1 MLKITRRS
9 VLLGATALTASG
21 FVPLR
26 LMAQEARTYH
36 AVLVAVTAYPNL
48 PPKASLV
55 GPNHDALLVRDYL
68 VNAAPVKFLAENVAV
83 LADDLK
89 DESGQAVS
97 VAGSPTHA
105 GILAALS
112 AVAAKAKRD
121 DFVYL
126 HFSGHGANQPEMVAG
141 DETDGLDEI
150 FLPADTDK
158 WVDKERGVPNALM
171 DNEIGAALDAIR
183 DKGAF
188 IWAIFDCCHSGTATR
203 AAPIGED
210 DVQERKVEAS
220 DLGIPAELMAAAAAA
235 SASRGIG
242 DDPTAERAAA
252 FSVASA
258 PTGAESITRGDIVAF
273 YAAQT
278 IETTP
283 EMPLPKGDPEAT
295 RYGLFTYTIFSK
307 LAETPGITYRQL
319 GHAVL
324 QQYAADARTRPTPLF
339 EGTLD
344 ARVFGSEPIDMV
356 MQWQIEAKDSKLT
369 IAAGL
374 LHRLSKGAKLAILPS
389 PTSEL
394 SETLG
399 YLEVTSAKN
408 LLSTLVPVEFD
419 GKPALRAA
427 DIPPTAYARIAELAV
442 DFRLVVARPGPSDGL
457 DAEVKLVNDVLDA
470 IDASDEKL
478 FSIQLVEPGAE
489 ADLRLAVL
497 RENAIEGAADDAT
510 DQPSL
515 WFLPPS
521 GDISLKD
528 GSRPPLVAVYTDD
541 AEKVEKG
548 VSDNLLK
555 IFRATGL
562 SRLAAGSDYKP
573 DQVSVEFQIRRVVP
587 DTMEP
592 LQEAVVPRVNPGDE
606 VHIVA
611 KNLSN
616 KIVDINILYVGSD
629 YSITHIDAQRLVAGA
644 SIEEGLLAF
653 TDSSFGMERM
663 IAVLTEAPPL
673 SEIEDLRF
681 LAQDGVPPATRS
693 AGGPEGFTDM
703 LRNLGG
709 APATRSAMK
718 LGDKGGAKGAVMIF
732 PLETVPSKS

>member
-1 MLKITRRS
+1 MSSSLTRRN
-9 VLLGATALTASG
+9 VLLGATALSAVG
-21 FVPLR
+21 IVPLR
-26 LMAQEARTYH
+26 LMAQEARAYH
-36 AVLVAVTAYPNL
+36 ALLIAATAYPNL
-48 PPKASLV
+48 PPKATLV
-55 GPNHDALLVRDYL
+55 GPNHDAALVREYL
-68 VNAAPVKFLAENVAV
+68 QASSPVKFLAENITV
-83 LADDLK
+83 LADGLDGA
-89 DESGQAVS
+89 SA
-97 VAGSPTHA
+97 SPTLET
-105 GILAALS
+105 ILAEFKAI
-112 AVAAKAKRD
+112 AARVKRG
-121 DFVYL
+121 DFVYI
-126 HFSGHGANQPEMVAG
+126 HYSGHGSQQPALVEG
-141 DETDGLDEI
+141 EESDGLDEI
-150 FLPADTDK
+150 ILPSDTGK
-158 WVDKERGVPNALM
+158 WVDKQKGVPNALT
-171 DNEIGAALDAIR
+171 DNLIGEGLDAIR

-188 IWAIFDCCHSGTATR
+188 VWIIFDCCNSGTATR
-203 AAPIGED
+203 AAPVGED
-210 DVQERKVEAS
+210 DVQERKLDPS
-220 DLGIPAELMAAAAAA
+220 DLGIPTAEMSAAAAA
-235 SASRGIG
+235 SAARSVNE
-242 DDPTAERAAA
+242 DPTAERSAA

-258 PTGAESITRGDIVAF
+258 PAGAEVITRGDIVAF
-273 YAAQT
+273 FAAQS

-283 EMPLPKGDPEAT
+283 EMPLPKGDPDAT
-295 RYGLFTYTIFSK
+295 RYGLFTFTIFSK
-307 LAETPGITYRQL
+307 LAENPNITYRQL

-344 ARVFGSEPIDMV
+344 ARVFGSEALDML
-356 MQWQIEAKDSKLT
+356 MQWQVEVKDSKAT

-374 LHRLSKGAKLAILPS
+374 LHRLSKGAKLAVLPG

-394 SETLG
+394 SETVG

-408 LLSTLVPVEFD
+408 LVSTVVPVEFD
-419 GKPALRAA
+419 GKPALRLA
-427 DIPPTAYARIAELAV
+427 DIPTNAYARIAELAV
-442 DFRLVVARPGPSDGL
+442 DFKLLVARPGPSDGL
-457 DAEVKLVNDVLDA
+457 DTEVKLVNDALDA
-470 IDASDEKL
+470 IAAAKDNL
-478 FSIQLVEPGAE
+478 FTVQLVEPGAE

-497 RENAIEGAADDAT
+497 RENAVVGAADDAT

-528 GSRPPLVAVYTDD
+528 GSRPPLVAVYADD
-541 AEKVEKG
+541 APKVRKG
-548 VSDNLLK
+548 ISDNLLK

-573 DQVSVEFQIRRVVP
+573 DQVSVEFQIRRVVQ
-587 DTMEP
+587 DTMER
-592 LQEAVVPRVNPGDE
+592 LQEAVIPRVNPGDE

-681 LAQDGVPPATRS
+681 LAQEGVPPATRS

-718 LGDKGGAKGAVMIF
+718 LGDKGGSKGAVMIF
-732 PLETVPSKS
+732 PLETIPAS